1 MAKFDYNGSTFRNS
15 AIDRL
20 KDRFGKKNVTEKM
33 PTLTPKSVSN
43 ENAPKKL
50 RTGEFTD
57 KIENLRDT
65 EKTYKEAALQK
76 RPVGKV
82 GKSFDDMISGD
93 AESKKYGKEYLN
105 MSTKL
110 KTLEKPTSVSSSM
123 QNKSKVL
130 RTNSSKK

>member
-1 MAKFDYNGSTFRNS
+1 MAKFDYNSSSFRNA
-15 AIDRL
+15 AIDKL

-33 PTLTPKSVSN
+33 PTLTPKSITN
-43 ENAPKKL
+43 ENAPQKL
-50 RTGEFTD
+50 RTGKFTD
-57 KIENLRDT
+57 KIENLKETD
-65 EKTYKEAALQK
+65 KTYKEAALQK
-76 RPVGKV
+76 RPIGKV
-82 GKSFDDMISGD
+82 GNKFDDMISGD